1 MFEVDFQMEGL
12 MRTLAECQRRG
23 LDLEPPLKQFGRE
36 KRKQIAALIAA
47 GRGFPPLAP
56 STLAKYEQRANQDRR
71 FTQTGGIRKSYQQR
85 LEREKARIEGLRK
98 WAKAMYGD
106 HPPKRLT
113 AKFDRFDARMRKV
126 QETSEKRRQNML
138 FDASQVAAEKRFA
151 GQELVEIR
159 VSREGKRKLARIHSP
174 GFPSAAVVKLPT
186 HLNKVGAA
194 YRVPASA
201 VQSIGGGK
209 FAVGAGSMLRTQ
221 KPEKPNSASAG
232 GGKTHKILGKVPS
245 TLFYKVLKQGTAFA
259 LVYGSLWSKDG
270 VHNKGDGHVP
280 KREHITLDGDDVTRL
295 SQILVSYGVEPLR
308 GDQ

>member
-36 KRKQIAALIAA
+36 KRKQIAALIAS

-71 FTQTGGIRKSYQQR
+71 FTQTGGIRKSYQQK
-85 LEREKARIEGLRK
+85 LEREKARIDGLRK

-106 HPPKRLT
+106 HPPERLT
-113 AKFDRFDARMRKV
+113 AKLDRFNARMRKV

-151 GQELVEIR
+151 GQQLVEIR

-174 GFPSAAVVKLPT
+174 GFPSAAIVKLPT
-186 HLNKVGAA
+186 HLNKAGAA

-201 VQSIGGGK
+201 VQAIGGGK
-209 FAVGAGSMLRTQ
+209 FTVGASSILRTQ
-221 KPEKPNSASAG
+221 KPEKPSTTGTA
-232 GGKTHKILGKVPS
+232 GKTHKILGKVLS
-245 TLFYKVLKQGTAFA
+245 SLFYKVLRQGTAFA

-280 KREHITLDGDDVTRL
+280 KREHITLDSDDVTRL
-295 SQILVSYGVEPLR
+295 SQILVSYGVAPLR
-308 GDQ
+308 GGQ

>member
-36 KRKQIAALIAA
+36 KRKQITALIAS

-71 FTQTGGIRKSYQQR
+71 FTKTGGIRKSYQQR
-85 LEREKARIEGLRK
+85 LEREKVRIEGLRK

-106 HPPKRLT
+106 HPPERLT
-113 AKFDRFDARMRKV
+113 AKFNRFDERMRKV

-151 GQELVEIR
+151 GQQLVEIR

-174 GFPSAAVVKLPT
+174 GFPPAAVVKLPT
-186 HLNKVGAA
+186 HLNKAGAA

-201 VQSIGGGK
+201 VQSIGCGK
-209 FAVGAGSMLRTQ
+209 FAVGAGSVLRTQ
-221 KPEKPNSASAG
+221 KPEKPTVSATT
-232 GGKTHKILGKVPS
+232 GKTPKILGKVPS
-245 TLFYKVLKQGTAFA
+245 TLFYKVLKQGSAFA

-280 KREHITLDGDDVTRL
+280 KREHITLDSDDVTRL

-308 GDQ
+308 GGQ